1 MLDPKPFRNHFVIN
15 KPQIFRMR
23 KILTMVLAF
32 LAMGLSLQAQS
43 VEDALKPVTRT
54 YAFTNATIIPQPGQ
68 QVTGATIVV
77 KDGLIQAMGTNVSV
91 PANAK
96 VVDADSMFIYAGF
109 IDGLSNAGVP
119 RPEREQNG
127 PSRGRRPDGVDPG
140 DPPRE
145 LAGVTPENQV
155 RGELK
160 HDEKSVEDLRELGF
174 TAAHVVP
181 RGRMLPGKGSIILL
195 AGESGEDMLLAEGV
209 SQFVQFS
216 SAPGVFPAT
225 IIGVMAK
232 FTELYKQ
239 TEQMQ
244 MHMEAY
250 AKNPKGMDR
259 PERNEAL
266 EALVPVV
273 NGELPVFFMAPD
285 VKSIYRVMRMQNDL
299 GFDLVMTGVKE
310 AWHVVDQ
317 LEEKNVPVIVSLELP
332 DPPKEKKKKEGEEEA
347 MEEEMKML
355 QQRASERMTEFESQA
370 ATLAKAGIAFGFST
384 MEASANDI
392 RENLRRMIKNGLTEE
407 QALASLTTNPANM
420 LGLSN
425 SMGTLEEG
433 KMGNLVVTDG
443 NYFEEGSNVRFV
455 MADGHLFEYEAKK
468 AAAKGDPNAS
478 AAIGGN
484 WAYTV
489 NVPGQSSEGTLTLS
503 QEDGEIKGQ
512 ISNSQAPG
520 STDIENAAL
529 EGNTLTF
536 SSPFSMGGQSLT
548 LEFTIVITGDEMEG
562 TVSVG
567 EFGTF
572 DVEGYREGTPE

>member
-1 MLDPKPFRNHFVIN
+1 
-15 KPQIFRMR
+15 
-23 KILTMVLAF
+23 MVLAF
-32 LAMGLSLQAQS
+32 LALGLSLQAQS

-77 KDGLIQAMGTNVSV
+77 KDGLVQAMGTNVSV

-109 IDGLSNAGVP
+109 IDGLSNAGIP
-119 RPEREQNG
+119 RPEREENG
-127 PSRGRRPDGVDPG
+127 PNRGRRSDGVNPG

-145 LAGVTPENQV
+145 LAGITPEKQV

-160 HDEKSVEDLRELGF
+160 HDDKSLEDLRELGF

-181 RGRMLPGKGSIILL
+181 RGRMLPGKGSIIVL
-195 AGESGEDMLLAEGV
+195 AGEHGEDMLLAEGV

-232 FTELYKQ
+232 FTELIKQ

-244 MHMEAY
+244 MHMTAY

-266 EALVPVV
+266 EALIPVV

-285 VKSIYRVMRMQNDL
+285 VKSMYRVMRMQDDL
-299 GFDLVMTGVKE
+299 GFDLVMTGIKE

-317 LEEKNVPVIVSLELP
+317 LDEKDIPVIVSLELP
-332 DPPKEKKKKEGEEEA
+332 DPPKEKKKKEAEEEA
-347 MEEEMKML
+347 MDEEMQML

-370 ATLAKAGIAFGFST
+370 ATLANAGIAFGFST
-384 MEASANDI
+384 MEASAKDI
-392 RENLRRMIKNGLTEE
+392 RENLRRMVNNGLTEE

-420 LGLSN
+420 LGVSN

-455 MADGHLFEYEAKK
+455 MADGHLFEYEVKK
-468 AAAKGDPNAS
+468 AAAKGDPSAS
-478 AAIGGN
+478 AKVGGT

-489 NVPGQSSEGTLTLS
+489 DVPGQTAEGTLTLT
-503 QEDGEIKGQ
+503 QEEEDITGELA
-512 ISNSQAPG
+512 SSQAPEA
-520 STDIENAAL
+520 TRIENAAL
-529 EGNTLTF
+529 AGNTLTF
-536 SSPFSMGGQSLT
+536 AAPISMGGQSIT
-548 LEFTIVITGDEMEG
+548 LNFTIVITGDDMEG
-562 TVSVG
+562 SVSVG